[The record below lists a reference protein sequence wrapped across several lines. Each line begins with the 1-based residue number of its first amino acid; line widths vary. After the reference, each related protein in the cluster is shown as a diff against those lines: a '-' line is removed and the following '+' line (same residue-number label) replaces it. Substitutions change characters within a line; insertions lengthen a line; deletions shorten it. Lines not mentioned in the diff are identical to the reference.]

1 MREGSRTEASPPE
14 QELGACAVERRRLLA
29 EGASES
35 EPEGQAVREANCRRA
50 RKGALAAGNESL
62 QASASVSEG
71 EGVQAATR
79 REAAM
84 PWESARRPLGTF
96 FRDHVREARES
107 LAFVA
112 GSAGTTLLV
121 WLLMGIALGLP
132 AGLYILQ
139 ANLAGVADDW
149 RGSAGISVYFQ
160 PGVAAAVPQ
169 ALSERLRG
177 EAGVAG
183 VRLITSDEAL
193 AEFRGYGDIAGA
205 VELLGGNPLP
215 ATLRVSFA
223 APVSAGAAE
232 TLSKRLRQEEGVDDV
247 VLEQTWL
254 ERVASLSA
262 LVERLGWVVALVLG
276 VGAVLVTSSSV
287 RVALESRLDELR
299 VLKLVGGT
307 DPFMRR
313 AFLYLGCLY
322 GLGGAIFA
330 AMIVSL
336 TLVTVEQPLAQLL
349 STYGGDLELRG
360 FDTTFVLVLLGV
372 GALLG
377 VIGSVVACRQ
387 RLRNLD
393 ILA

>member
-1 MREGSRTEASPPE
+1 MDDSRIETNPPAHEAGAGNQSSEASAA
-14 QELGACAVERRRLLA
+14 Q
-29 EGASES
+29 EGAVAQDTRPPST
-35 EPEGQAVREANCRRA
+35 P
-50 RKGALAAGNESL
+50 KGAAF
-62 QASASVSEG
+62 
-71 EGVQAATR
+71 
-79 REAAM
+79 
-84 PWESARRPLGTF
+84 PWESERRPLGTF
-96 FRDHVREARES
+96 FRDHFREARES

-112 GSAGTTLLV
+112 GAAGTTLLV

-132 AGLYILQ
+132 AGLYVLQ
-139 ANLAGVADDW
+139 ANLAGVAEGW
-149 RGSAGISVYFQ
+149 RGSAGVSVYFEPGAEAGVTLALAERLRAQ
-160 PGVAAAVPQ
+160 PGVAD
-169 ALSERLRG
+169 
-177 EAGVAG
+177 
-183 VRLITSDEAL
+183 VRLITADEAL
-193 AEFRGYGDIAGA
+193 TEFRDYGDLAGA

-215 ATLRVSFA
+215 ATLRVSFDAPLA
-223 APVSAGAAE
+223 AQTAEALSAG
-232 TLSKRLRQEEGVDDV
+232 LRQEEAVEDV
-247 VLEQTWL
+247 VVERTWL

-262 LVERLGWVVALVLG
+262 LVQRLGWVVALVLG

-322 GLGGAIFA
+322 GLGGAVFA

-336 TLVTVEQPLAQLL
+336 TLFTVEQPLVRLL
-349 STYGGDLELRG
+349 ATYGGDLELRG
-360 FDTTFVLVLLGV
+360 FDATFLVVLLGV

-377 VIGSVVACRQ
+377 VIGSMVACRQ

>member
-1 MREGSRTEASPPE
+1 MSDEGTTGSAKEADRAAKP
-14 QELGACAVERRRLLA
+14 
-29 EGASES
+29 
-35 EPEGQAVREANCRRA
+35 GQD
-50 RKGALAAGNESL
+50 S
-62 QASASVSEG
+62 
-71 EGVQAATR
+71 T
-79 REAAM
+79 M
-84 PWESARRPLGTF
+84 PWESARRPMGTF
-96 FRDHVREARES
+96 FRDHVREAAES

-112 GSAGTTLLV
+112 AGVGSTLLV

-132 AGLYILQ
+132 AGLYLLQ
-139 ANLAGVADDW
+139 ANLAGVAEGW

-160 PGVAAAVPQ
+160 PGTEPSLTQ
-169 ALSERLRG
+169 ALTERLRM
-177 EAGVAG
+177 EEGVAN

-193 AEFRGYGDIAGA
+193 DEFRGYGDLAGA
-205 VELLGGNPLP
+205 VELIGGNPLP
-215 ATLRVSFA
+215 ATVRVSFS
-223 APVSAGAAE
+223 APMSAEEAE
-232 TLSKRLRQEEGVDDV
+232 ALSATLRQEEGVEEV
-247 VLEQTWL
+247 VVERTWL
-254 ERVASLSA
+254 ERVASLSV
-262 LVERLGWVVALVLG
+262 LVERLGWVVAVVLG

-336 TLVTVEQPLAQLL
+336 TLFTVEQPLARLL
-349 STYGGDLELRG
+349 ATYGGDLELRG

-377 VIGSVVACRQ
+377 VVGSVVACRQ
-387 RLRNLD
+387 RLSNLD

>member
-1 MREGSRTEASPPE
+1 MSDEETDR
-14 QELGACAVERRRLLA
+14 
-29 EGASES
+29 ES
-35 EPEGQAVREANCRRA
+35 EADPTARPPATGQD
-50 RKGALAAGNESL
+50 S
-62 QASASVSEG
+62 
-71 EGVQAATR
+71 T
-79 REAAM
+79 M
-84 PWESARRPLGTF
+84 PWESARRPLGTL
-96 FRDHVREARES
+96 FRDHIREASES

-112 GSAGTTLLV
+112 ASVGATLLV

-132 AGLYILQ
+132 AGLYLLQ
-139 ANLAGVADDW
+139 ANLAGVAEGW

-160 PGVAAAVPQ
+160 PGAEAALTQ
-169 ALSERLRG
+169 ALSERLRA
-177 EAGVAG
+177 EEGVAS

-193 AEFRGYGDIAGA
+193 AEFRGYGDLAGA

-215 ATLRVSFA
+215 ATARVSFA
-223 APVSAGAAE
+223 APVSAEAAE
-232 TLSKRLRQEEGVDDV
+232 ALSAALRQERGVEDV
-247 VLEQTWL
+247 VVEKTWL

-322 GLGGAIFA
+322 GLGGAVFA

-336 TLVTVEQPLAQLL
+336 TLFTVEQPLARLL
-349 STYGGDLELRG
+349 ATYGGDLELRG

-387 RLRNLD
+387 RLSNLD